1 MSNTLFPDT
10 QLKIVDIN
18 KRNTDVSQRSY
29 LVIEATICSYKSC
42 SMFQVEPDYTE
53 ETVSLSSY
61 PLSGALTCAKLCTAF
76 EQAWDIV

>member
-1 MSNTLFPDT
+1 MSNTRF
-10 QLKIVDIN
+10 DIN
-18 KRNTDVSQRSY
+18 FFSQMSNTEVIWLLRHHYVLTNY
-29 LVIEATICSYKSC
+29 LRSC
-42 SMFQVEPDYTE
+42 SLFQVEPDYTE